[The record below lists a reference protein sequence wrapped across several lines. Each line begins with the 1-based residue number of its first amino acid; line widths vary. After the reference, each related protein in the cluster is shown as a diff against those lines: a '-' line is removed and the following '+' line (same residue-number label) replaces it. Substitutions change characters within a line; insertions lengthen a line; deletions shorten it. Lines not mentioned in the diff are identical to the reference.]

1 MRISYI
7 TIYGHVYPS
16 SWLPLAIVYIKHY
29 KVSALKQRRRIV
41 WDPHSLSP
49 CLSWKMDDSRPSTS
63 RGPLPPQPPATPAV
77 RRNSE
82 NSEKYSHFLS
92 CSPKNSFCCVL
103 LRREPVFYVEFDNN
117 SVYIKKTLWKHI
129 LYYLCGYNVCKS
141 AKNNYPS
148 TFLSSSE
155 QLQFKSG
162 TKFCVI

>member
-1 MRISYI
+1 MTSSRYCLHKTLQGIR
-7 TIYGHVYPS
+7 TETKEEDCMGPS
-16 SWLPLAIVYIKHY
+16 LPQS
-29 KVSALKQRRRIV
+29 VSVMKDGWFSTL
-41 WDPHSLSP
+41 H
-49 CLSWKMDDSRPSTS
+49 LSWPPTS
-63 RGPLPPQPPATPAV
+63 PAACYATL

-92 CSPKNSFCCVL
+92 CSPKNSFCCAL
-103 LRREPVFYVEFDNN
+103 LQREPVFYVEFDNN

-141 AKNNYPS
+141 VKNNYPS